1 MNKIVKGG
9 IIVLGAW
16 AVMETVFAMGKGYA
30 LGVTEYVERNSG
42 IDCEEYVDMIGDC
55 ERPSAKFIAFWAKAA
70 DHYLSKRDKKEES

>member
-16 AVMETVFAMGKGYA
+16 AVMEAVFAMGKGYA

-55 ERPSAKFIAFWAKAA
+55 ERPSAKFIAFMAKAS
-70 DHYLSKRDKKEES
+70 DNYLSKRD

>member
-16 AVMETVFAMGKGYA
+16 AVMEAVFAMGKGYA

-42 IDCEEYVDMIGDC
+42 IDCEEYVDMIGDWGC
-55 ERPSAKFIAFWAKAA
+55 PSAKFIAFMAKAA
-70 DHYLSKRDKKEES
+70 YNQMSKRDEKEES

>member
-30 LGVTEYVERNSG
+30 LGVVEYAERNSG
-42 IDCEEYVDMIGDC
+42 IDCKEYVDMIGDWEC
-55 ERPSAKFIAFWAKAA
+55 PSAKFIAFWAKAA
-70 DHYLSKRDKKEES
+70 YNQMSKRDEKKES